1 MIFIT
6 AKDHLQSNTD
16 GFSLA
21 TMLLQFFTVFKPF
34 GVILFIPPSIR
45 TLNTE
50 RKILASCYELDRPP
64 LCSQLLFAKQINRF
78 HFAMR
83 MFKPRKM

>member
-16 GFSLA
+16 GFSPT

-34 GVILFIPPSIR
+34 GVILFIPPYIR
-45 TLNTE
+45 TRNTE
-50 RKILASCYELDRPP
+50 RKNFQNFQIFKNFQAIWGNSIYPAIYTY
-64 LCSQLLFAKQINRF
+64 SQ
-78 HFAMR
+78 H
-83 MFKPRKM
+83 